1 MPFLNPTPYN
11 SDIDS
16 SFPALRRAWTE
27 QDLLYS
33 PYGYQPA
40 LSAPLLFCILF
51 TISGNV
57 TLPPKPCTT
66 VNGGWGVG
74 GLTFGCLCEKTVGY
88 VCSGIRTFSTPFEA
102 EVYSA
107 MQTVLVLTPAF
118 FRGGGFR
125 RPR

>member
-66 VNGGWGVG
+66 VN
-74 GLTFGCLCEKTVGY
+74 
-88 VCSGIRTFSTPFEA
+88 A